1 MCYSIAETGNTLD
14 NFAQGGADIE
24 YMDAPVFTPIKLQLY
39 STFPFEL
46 LRHHYLVHYY

>member
-24 YMDAPVFTPIKLQLY
+24 YMDAPVFRSGKSVCVSVGKTGLY
-39 STFPFEL
+39 RCF
-46 LRHHYLVHYY
+46 R